1 MKTKF
6 KILTIEEE
14 QKLNKKELKEY
25 YINLRNYLAE
35 RKLTNT
41 SFGATTI
48 APKITNI
55 NEYLSKLGIK
65 MLNGESVHIAC
76 EGLENVPSERVL
88 FVHTHKNILDT
99 LITNLKI
106 DRHCI
111 SLNDKEE
118 NELLLL
124 CQLTNGL
131 ISTKKHGENS
141 KNNAKLDAIRLLL
154 EGQSISYFVKSN
166 EKDYDF
172 LEIAQKAGVAIIPVV
187 HEYKYNISYAN
198 DTIKEIHSVYGN
210 PIYIEEY
217 DNIYEK
223 IAEYETAISTMT
235 QELSQSTKQTKKRAL
250 SN

>member
-1 MKTKF
+1 MKTEF
-6 KILTIEEE
+6 KILNIEEE
-14 QKLNKKELKEY
+14 QKLNRKELKEY

-48 APKITNI
+48 APRLNNI

-65 MLNGESVHIAC
+65 MLNGERVYIAC
-76 EGLENVPSERVL
+76 DGLEDIPTERVL
-88 FVHTHKNILDT
+88 FVHTSKNMLDS
-99 LITNLKI
+99 LITNI
-106 DRHCI
+106 INDRHCI
-111 SLNDKEE
+111 SINDKEE

-131 ISTKKHGENS
+131 ISIDKNDETN

-154 EGQSISYFVKSN
+154 EGKSISYFIKGDK
-166 EKDYDF
+166 KDYDF

-187 HEYKYNISYAN
+187 YECKYNTSYAN
-198 DTIKEIHSVYGN
+198 DTIKEIHSLYGS
-210 PIYIEEY
+210 PIYVEEY
-217 DNIYEK
+217 DNIYKK
-223 IAEYETAISTMT
+223 IKEYENIIFTMN
-235 QELSQSTKQTKKRAL
+235 QELLKSTNLKRKKVL